1 MFLILHKQ
9 TKPYLHASWINHE
22 QNTTE
27 FKYAVN
33 HPKQQTVHRRGGE
46 LSICRV
52 ELVEMSVSGDLF
64 KEDSSK
70 REMQGL
76 QDGKQGAEKC
86 SNQSVSEAVIF
97 LKDSIELK
105 RPV

>member
-1 MFLILHKQ
+1 
-9 TKPYLHASWINHE
+9 
-22 QNTTE
+22 
-27 FKYAVN
+27 
-33 HPKQQTVHRRGGE
+33 
-46 LSICRV
+46 
-52 ELVEMSVSGDLF
+52 MSVHGDLF
-64 KEDSSK
+64 KEDSGK

>member
-9 TKPYLHASWINHE
+9 TKPYLHVSWINRE

-33 HPKQQTVHRRGGE
+33 HPKQQTVHERGGE

-52 ELVEMSVSGDLF
+52 ELVERSVCGDLF

-76 QDGKQGAEKC
+76 QDGKQEAKKC
-86 SNQSVSEAVIF
+86 SNQSVLKAITF
-97 LKDSIELK
+97 LIELK